1 MSMSEQKR
9 ERVLVTGGCGF
20 IGSHLV
26 ERLIALG
33 HEVAV
38 ADNLCSG
45 RVADMHKK
53 CEISKLDVAG
63 DHKKMDKLFEKFHP
77 DVVFHLAAQKDLH
90 ASVMDPLRDA
100 KINILGSLH
109 VLEAM
114 RKIGG
119 GRVVFASTAAVYS
132 SSAPLPINESRANTD
147 PVSPY
152 GISKH
157 TAEMYMRNYSNM
169 YPVATVSL
177 RFSNAFGPRGCFGTP
192 NVIDIFARK
201 MVRGEPVI
209 IYGSGEQTRDFVY
222 IDDMVDAFLRAMRVA
237 WCGEVNI
244 ATNTEVSIN
253 QVARMMAKE
262 FGIEPKVKY
271 EEARDGELF
280 QNRLDPS
287 LAVEAM
293 GWRPKTSFA
302 DGLKR
307 TVEWYRHHSEVC

>member
-1 MSMSEQKR
+1 MSEQKR

-20 IGSHLV
+20 IGSHLID
-26 ERLIALG
+26 RLIELG
-33 HEVAV
+33 HEVAIM
-38 ADNLCSG
+38 DNLCSG
-45 RVADMHKK
+45 RIEDTHKK
-53 CEISKLDVAG
+53 CEMVKMDITADQ
-63 DHKKMDKLFEKFHP
+63 KKMDRVFEKFRP
-77 DVVFHLAAQKDLH
+77 DTVFHLAAQKDLH
-90 ASVMDPLRDA
+90 ASMVNPVHDA
-100 KINILGSLH
+100 EVNILGSLH

-114 RKIGG
+114 RKTGG

-132 SSAPLPINESRANTD
+132 PNAKLPITEDRANTD

-169 YPVATVSL
+169 YPVATISL

-201 MVRGEPVI
+201 MMQGEPVI

-253 QVARMMAKE
+253 QVARSMAE
-262 FGIEPKVKY
+262 AFGVKLNVKY

-302 DGLKR
+302 EGLKR
-307 TVEWYRHHSEVC
+307 TVEWYKHHHNIS